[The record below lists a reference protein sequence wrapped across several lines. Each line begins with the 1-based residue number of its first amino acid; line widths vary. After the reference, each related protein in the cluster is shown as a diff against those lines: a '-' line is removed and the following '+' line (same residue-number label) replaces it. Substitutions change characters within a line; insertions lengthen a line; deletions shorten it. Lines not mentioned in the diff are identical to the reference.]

1 MSVMKIETFLLE
13 AALSLLLGMK
23 PFLAIKL
30 EEFFIIMLIFR
41 VFQAVSIP
49 LVAFSLIMRLIRL
62 GKARRSILLFCDSLK
77 DGERIAVTRAIEGL
91 VINLPS
97 NLDCFLN
104 A

>member
-62 GKARRSILLFCDSLK
+62 GKARCSILLFCDSLK
-77 DGERIAVTRAIEGL
+77 DGKRIAVTRAIEGL